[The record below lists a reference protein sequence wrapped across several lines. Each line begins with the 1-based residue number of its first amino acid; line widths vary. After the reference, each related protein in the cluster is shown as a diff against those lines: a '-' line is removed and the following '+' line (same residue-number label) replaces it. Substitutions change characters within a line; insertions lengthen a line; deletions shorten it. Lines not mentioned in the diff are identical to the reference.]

1 MVLDTLR
8 SQVSRVQ
15 AEEECK
21 RKADAEQDEKRTRIV
36 EEIKT
41 NKLASGA
48 AGAIAIAGDDAPRK
62 KKASVDDCDARC
74 VMAVSARART
84 RSHVALLLHCL
95 LSLLCLFAA
104 RASWLA
110 CSAADDNRGA
120 LLRSCSLIACSHAA
134 LLQHCHLA
142 LLLSFCTLASLCILP
157 YTLFMHFLFSAS
169 ASPLSPL
176 S

>member
-1 MVLDTLR
+1 VATALRLHCDRCSLRLQSTDVVLDTLR

-62 KKASVDDCDARC
+62 KKASVDDSDARC
-74 VMAVSARART
+74 VMAVSA
-84 RSHVALLLHCL
+84 
-95 LSLLCLFAA
+95 
-104 RASWLA
+104 
-110 CSAADDNRGA
+110 
-120 LLRSCSLIACSHAA
+120 HA
-134 LLQHCHLA
+134 
-142 LLLSFCTLASLCILP
+142 
-157 YTLFMHFLFSAS
+157 
-169 ASPLSPL
+169 
-176 S
+176 